1 MIWADW
7 RAKAIAALGDTL
19 GVYTDTNGLTYPA
32 IAIDP
37 TPVAGRQVT
46 GLEVVVSTSEQIGY
60 TPAFDSYH
68 TEHTHRITLK
78 QWDGQQSVQVAI
90 ERLLPLLHPNVI
102 IGIRI
107 PANDRIGNIESQ
119 SLLFTEI
126 K

>member
-37 TPVAGRQVT
+37 VTVAGRKVT

-60 TPAFDSYH
+60 TPAFSSYH

-78 QWDGQQSVQVAI
+78 QWDSRQSVQAAL
-90 ERLLPLLHPNVI
+90 ERLLPLLHPNVA

-107 PANDRIGNIESQ
+107 PANAKIGNIQTQDIS
-119 SLLFTEI
+119 FTEI
-126 K
+126 R